1 MGSIENSKCTKFS
14 KWEGGLYH
22 SRFLF
27 HEQYQNEF
35 LRNKTHILVS
45 LLGTLGE
52 IWTRETYSE
61 LLRVCQKKKTENSA
75 KVYPTKRG
83 VFLLLNFVM
92 NCKREEKWKSSKKK
106 KKFPAKKKLCDL
118 IFIGASQKLN
128 FLKTNFIF
136 LCRLWLRETW
146 MWIMSD
152 HVHIFHKSNLDDPGE
167 RFLRHH
173 RLLLLLLL
181 RAHISSVLRVLFH
194 DYDMRFPFSLF
205 SFHFV
210 FPFHL

>member
-1 MGSIENSKCTKFS
+1 MLHRHTYDVILSTRIHHFFVSHVRYITTRVAKVNRMRRRKKLWIWGRSKCTKFS
-14 KWEGGLYH
+14 KWEGWGLYH

-146 MWIMSD
+146 
-152 HVHIFHKSNLDDPGE
+152 
-167 RFLRHH
+167 
-173 RLLLLLLL
+173 
-181 RAHISSVLRVLFH
+181 
-194 DYDMRFPFSLF
+194 
-205 SFHFV
+205 
-210 FPFHL
+210 